1 MLDLKEIE
9 WEIYQL
15 ENQESSYRN
24 YEKLAI
30 LYAIRDHNTVKEVP
44 EQSRAISRPEDGN
57 AYSLASG
64 KYTADLA
71 GEYGS
76 SDFLSAVAG
85 KDSAAAWAVMDEL
98 MDTLRAV
105 NKRVYDSV
113 MRKIN
118 LL

>member
-1 MLDLKEIE
+1 MFDLKEIE
-9 WEIYQL
+9 WEMSKL
-15 ENQESSYRN
+15 EKGESSYRN

-30 LYAIRDHNTVKEVP
+30 LYLIRDYNTVKEVP
-44 EQSRAISRPEDGN
+44 EQSHVISPLEMGS
-57 AYSLASG
+57 AYSLAPE
-64 KYTADLA
+64 KYPADIA
-71 GEYGS
+71 GQYGS